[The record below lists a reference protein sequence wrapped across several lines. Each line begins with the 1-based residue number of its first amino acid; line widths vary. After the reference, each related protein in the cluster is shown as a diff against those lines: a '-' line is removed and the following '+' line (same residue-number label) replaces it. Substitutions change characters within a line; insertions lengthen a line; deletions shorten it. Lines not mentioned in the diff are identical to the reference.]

1 MSQTAF
7 VPLLKM
13 NEEGVIRVPIS
24 LPARNG
30 QHQVHF
36 RLYHPDHG
44 YFGHKLWCNV
54 IVRKDS
60 SVQVLDERN
69 VELPACFDLDTT
81 PSSSPAVHTQ
91 RDICQRDDA
100 LGGGTQSRECQ
111 GPSMV
116 SAMAF
121 RHKPRRQ
128 QYRLEAEA
136 LPEAVLTGA
145 LNACSSIYN
154 VARALIEP
162 RREKH
167 GDRQFRRTIHTPSP
181 DGDK

>member
-1 MSQTAF
+1 TGLCGLA
-7 VPLLKM
+7 LK
-13 NEEGVIRVPIS
+13 
-24 LPARNG
+24 
-30 QHQVHF
+30 
-36 RLYHPDHG
+36 
-44 YFGHKLWCNV
+44 
-54 IVRKDS
+54 
-60 SVQVLDERN
+60 VLDERN
-69 VELPACFDLDTT
+69 VELPACFKLGTT
-81 PSSSPAVHTQ
+81 PPSPVVHAQ
-91 RDICQRDDA
+91 RDTCQRDDA

-121 RHKPRRQ
+121 RHKPRQQ

-136 LPEAVLTGA
+136 LPEVVLTGA
-145 LNACSSIYN
+145 LNVCSSIYN

-167 GDRQFRRTIHTPSP
+167 GDRQCRRTIHTPSP